1 MAGCVLICMR
11 ILIEDD
17 KAFEKVELFDG
28 VNNGGQCFYITI
40 ISLLLVCRASV
51 VKENAC
57 F

>member
-1 MAGCVLICMR
+1 MR